1 MLLGSFLT
9 ICLTNMRKLTLF
21 FALVFATLAMA
32 QVTTVPGIIQKGYDE
47 TIIIIFN
54 PNEGNKGMMDA
65 EQCYAHTGLITAA
78 SSSDGDWKHTI
89 DDWRGSNTKGK
100 MTKEGDNWVLKMTSI
115 YDFYGCP
122 ADTEIKKMAFV
133 FHDGP
138 GGSKEAKSAS
148 GSDIFVVLA
157 EAGLAVN
164 MVPALQEMTLM
175 DSEVTLN
182 CYATE
187 SADMTLKLNGEVVM
201 TTTGT
206 DMAYT
211 HTFSQAGQ
219 HDFELTATNA
229 SGTTTTTASTWV
241 PMRAEKKNRP
251 AGVVNGIY
259 YDEEDNT
266 KVTLC
271 TYAGCKINPSET
283 SNTITIRAKM
293 PAHWTN
299 TITAWVWDA
308 GAEGKVVHP
317 QKEGEWY
324 VVTEECGALNII
336 FRNGTDWTTNNNQT
350 EDITVTSNVNI
361 QIHQSGDNKATYEVL
376 ERDLVVKAKMP
387 SHWTE
392 TITAI
397 VTPDGGAAKE
407 VTPEL
412 KDGWY
417 VFTESCKELTVAY
430 RNGAANGDSNQ
441 SEPITL
447 TDNVMLQVTQDGA
460 AKAVCNILIAD
471 PAKHVFVVGD
481 FNNWTISNDYQLKQA
496 NDSAYFWIELT
507 GLEPQKEYALQY
519 VVIRADGQVK
529 RISDL
534 YSEKVLHPDD
544 AHEPKTL
551 DPWLKAYPKEGDGY
565 VTVIQTDKP
574 EYKWSDATL
583 NFKRPDKNNLV
594 IYELWVY
601 DYTPKR
607 SLKAVLERLDYLKG
621 LGVNAIEL
629 MPMAEFD
636 GNYNWGYS
644 PNHYFAFDK
653 AYGTPDDMKAFVD
666 ACHKEGIAVI
676 VDMVFNHATGLNPMN
691 KLYPYGDDLQWNP
704 WFNVNAPHSDNV
716 YEDWNHDFTPTKT
729 MFTRALQ
736 YWLKEYKVDGFRMDL
751 SHGLCGTTNNA
762 LTHISDYY
770 HNGVKAVSED
780 AYFILE
786 HWGASA
792 GDDWPK
798 LINQGM
804 MCWQN
809 TSEAYHKSAAGSTGS
824 GFGGANKRGYVS
836 YCESH
841 DEERM
846 QYYARKSG
854 VGELKNDADLRLKRV
869 AVNVVFNVLLAGPH
883 MLWQYEEIGYDFSI
897 NSSDSQP
904 NGTSGDNRCAKKPR
918 PESKG
923 YFHHPVR
930 MDQYTKIAQAIQLRT
945 RLLADKFVA
954 LKQPKKATLN
964 GIVRT
969 IQWGEEVFVAG
980 NFHATDKQTAK
991 IPSGTW
997 YNYYTQQPQSGTEVV
1012 LAPGEFIILT
1022 GSPVELP
1029 EISTDFAF
1037 LSGVEDIVAPQPTEI
1052 LPPYNV
1058 QVYTLSGQM
1067 VMRQTN
1073 VMSADLTGL
1082 NSGLYIIQFEKN
1094 GQRVAK
1100 KVIR

>member
-1 MLLGSFLT
+1 
-9 ICLTNMRKLTLF
+9 MRKLTLF

-32 QVTTVPGIIQKGYDE
+32 QVTTVPGIIQKGYDGE
-47 TIIIIFN
+47 ITIIFN
-54 PNEGNKGMMDA
+54 PSEGNKGMIDA

-89 DDWRGSNTKGK
+89 DDWRGTNTKGK
-100 MTKEGDNWVLKMTSI
+100 MTKEGENWVLKMDNI
-115 YDFYGCP
+115 YSFYNCP
-122 ADTEIKKMAFV
+122 TDTEIKKIAFV

-138 GGSKEAKSAS
+138 GGSKECKSAS
-148 GSDIFVVLA
+148 GSDIFVTLA

-164 MVPALQEMTLM
+164 IANPLQEMTTV
-175 DSEVTLN
+175 DTEVTLN

-187 SADMTLKLNGEVVM
+187 EAELSLTLNGEVVK
-201 TTTGT
+201 TVTG
-206 DMAYT
+206 MELQYT
-211 HTFSQAGQ
+211 YLFSEGGQ
-219 HDFELTATNA
+219 YNFELTATNDN
-229 SGTTTTTASTWV
+229 GTATATTSTWV
-241 PMRAEKKNRP
+241 PARGVKQNRP

-259 YDEEDNT
+259 YDETDPT
-266 KVTLC
+266 KVILC
-271 TYAGCKINPSET
+271 TYAGCKMAPSSTE
-283 SNTITIRAKM
+283 SSITVKAKM

-299 TITAWVWDA
+299 TITAWVWEA
-308 GAEGKVVHP
+308 GADGQVIYP
-317 QKEGEWY
+317 QKEGDWY
-324 VVTEECGALNII
+324 VVTVETGALNII
-336 FRNGTDWTTNNNQT
+336 FRNGTDWTTNKNQT
-350 EDITVTSNVNI
+350 EDITVTSNINI
-361 QIHQSGDNKATYEVL
+361 QLHQSGDNKATYEVL

-387 SHWTE
+387 SHWTN
-392 TITAI
+392 TITAL
-397 VTPDGGAAKE
+397 VTPDGGETKE

-417 VFTESCKELTVAY
+417 VFTQSCKQLTVVY
-430 RNGAANGDSNQ
+430 RNGAASGDTNQ

-447 TDNVMLQVTQDGA
+447 EENAMLQLTQEGT
-460 AKAVCNILIAD
+460 AKAVCNFVVAD

-519 VVIRADGQVK
+519 VVVRSDGQVK

-551 DPWLKAYPKEGDGY
+551 DPWLKAYPQQGDGY

-574 EYKWSDATL
+574 EYQWSEATL

-594 IYELWVY
+594 IYEMWVY

-607 SLKAVLERLDYLKG
+607 SLNAVLERMDYLKG

-653 AYGTPDDMKAFVD
+653 AYGTPEDMKAFVD

-691 KLYPYGDDLQWNP
+691 KLYPYGDDLKWNP

-716 YEDWNHDFTPTKT
+716 YEDWNHDFAPTKT

-736 YWLKEYKVDGFRMDL
+736 YWLNEYKVDGFRMDL

-770 HNGVKAVSED
+770 QNGVKAVAED

-809 TSEAYHKSAAGSTGS
+809 TSDAYHKAAAGSTGS
-824 GFGGANKRGYVS
+824 SFSGANKRNYVS

-846 QYYARKSG
+846 QYHARKSG
-854 VGELKNDADLRLKRV
+854 VGNIKTDENVRLKRV
-869 AVNVVFNVLLAGPH
+869 AANVVFNVLLAGPH
-883 MLWQYEEIGYDFSI
+883 MIWQYEELGYDYSI
-897 NSSDSQP
+897 NSSETSP
-904 NGTSGDNRCAKKPR
+904 NSYSDGNRCTKKPR
-918 PESKG
+918 PETKG
-923 YFHHPVR
+923 YFHHFVR
-930 MDQYTKIAQAIQLRT
+930 MNQYTKIAQAIQLRT
-945 RLLADKFVA
+945 KLLADKFIS
-954 LKQPKKATLN
+954 LKQPSKATL
-964 GIVRT
+964 GGVVRT
-969 IQWGEEVFVAG
+969 IQWKDEVFVAG
-980 NFHATDKQTAK
+980 NFHASDEQVAK
-991 IPSGTW
+991 IPAGTW
-997 YNYYTQQPQSGTEVV
+997 FDYYEQRPMTETEVV

-1022 GSPVELP
+1022 GSEVALP

-1037 LSGVEDIVAPQPTEI
+1037 MSDVEDVIAPQPSEM

-1058 QVYTLSGQM
+1058 RIYNINGQLM
-1067 VMRQTN
+1067 SQQTN
-1073 VMSADLTGL
+1073 AMSADLTGL
-1082 NSGLYIIQFEKN
+1082 NSGLYIVQYEKN